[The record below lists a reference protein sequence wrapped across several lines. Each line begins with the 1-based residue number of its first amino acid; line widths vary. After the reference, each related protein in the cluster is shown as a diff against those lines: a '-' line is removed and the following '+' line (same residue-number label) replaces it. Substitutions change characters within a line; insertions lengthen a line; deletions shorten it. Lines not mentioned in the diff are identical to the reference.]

1 MAALKT
7 ILVVEDDDTM
17 RELLYLHLTRA
28 GYAVRVAANGIEAG
42 HAILG
47 ITPDLVIT
55 DVRMPHMS
63 GFELVEALRQDPAM
77 KDIPVIFLTV
87 DEGARNEGEDLGA
100 IEYLAKPYKPA
111 SLLML
116 VGKHLG
122 TKKKPAGQSKKAS

>member
-1 MAALKT
+1 MAAMKT

-17 RELLYLHLTRA
+17 RELLKLHLTRA
-28 GYAVRVAANGIEAG
+28 GYAVRVASNGIEAG

-77 KDIPVIFLTV
+77 KDIPVIFLTI
-87 DEGARNEGEDLGA
+87 EGDSYDRGESLGA
-100 IEYLAKPYKPA
+100 LEYLHKPIRVEV
-111 SLLML
+111 LLQK
-116 VGKHLG
+116 VAKHLPSG
-122 TKKKPAGQSKKAS
+122 KE